1 MANFYKYKRKG
12 SNKDFWEYRIVYKDP
27 KTGKYKEKS
36 KKGFTS
42 KAEAKMA
49 AEEMEL
55 KLGLGIDV
63 QKEDM
68 LVKDYLKEWFE
79 NNKKNTVSWGT
90 EKTIL
95 QAINLCSEH
104 LGFIRMKDL
113 DRSKYQSFINKIAPD
128 YSKSTLQR
136 HNSRLSEAFE
146 QAVQDDI
153 IRKNPVWKIK
163 IPKTVKQIKKK
174 KKNVELEEAR
184 ELFAAIEQDWSK
196 DYPHYKYI
204 SYLLLGTGA
213 RIGEITALYEE
224 DIDLNNKVVDINKTF
239 VRENRIWLV
248 KETTK
253 TGESGERRIGLDDYT
268 VEKMKEW
275 KKIRN
280 EILVRLGL
288 RNVPYF
294 FINQK
299 GEFIKTVNYGDMLR
313 TICKR
318 HGLRHMTPHMFR
330 HTHETIMWESG
341 IVDLNFIGARLG
353 DKDKTI
359 LLNTYGHLSNR
370 SEQMN
375 MDKINQFMKSWAVF
389 GQ

>member
-1 MANFYKYKRKG
+1 MATFYKYKRKG

-42 KAEAKMA
+42 KAEAKLA
-49 AEEMEL
+49 AEEMEN
-55 KLGLGIDV
+55 KLGLGIDI

-68 LVKDYLKEWFE
+68 LVKDYLQEWFE

-95 QAINLCSEH
+95 QAINLCIEN
-104 LGFIRMKDL
+104 LGYVRMKDL
-113 DRSKYQSFINKIAPD
+113 DRSKYQSFINKIAPY

-163 IPKTVKQIKKK
+163 IPKTV
-174 KKNVELEEAR
+174 
-184 ELFAAIEQDWSK
+184 
-196 DYPHYKYI
+196 
-204 SYLLLGTGA
+204 